1 MRGRGSYRGSSN
13 RGHGRENNQQGGPLM
28 TNHLRELDIELEIL
42 KRKRDMIQQEHQL
55 LNRERQFNLKRQY
68 QQEPS
73 SSYSQNSYRANYD
86 DSSNYYRPQ
95 GTKRQAVEPQPLRR
109 YEPPQRVEPWAQSS
123 APPKPKNYHNPKPPL
138 QPQPLLS
145 LYMDPQK
152 LNFKQSKP
160 NFPNRQN
167 SKPPPKSLPPR
178 KDFNPTKVTKPKLR
192 TTFIEKPQTVAPAK
206 KLLVDDDVILQPN
219 VKASPQM
226 NGRLELALGM
236 IMKDIKQFEPSGTNP
251 SLTFFVLKMIKKIIR
266 GRIRGVMIGKVVG
279 NVQDIVDTY
288 RKKYPK
294 DTDTELFELG
304 KQAHDYNLA
313 SLGEKS
319 NFESEE
325 PKKYFRMNI
334 TKLLSKKLE
343 EIFNH
348 AKDMYANKNN
358 PAVIMKLMDNVADI
372 TEKNEDDPNATIP
385 VAPEKDNLGVEE
397 IEKNIAKAESYAKL
411 MEALIEEKLPKLLP
425 RFKSNMLTV
434 LDVDKEYYDSKAKI
448 EEETIKLA
456 VKLMSNKIDL
466 TKADNKKIDT
476 VVICDSPKV
485 IDLCQEEETK
495 IIDAENTEKSED
507 KPTPVDQNTE
517 TVAATPDIS
526 VQQITKSSASPLPNT
541 PSKIIDYPYFVK
553 LIGRPELPSRQ
564 AVYDF
569 LEQFKPASI
578 KKHKTV
584 SNLLVLGFN
593 EKEGFDKI
601 LEASGKIIGTNT
613 LIAKASEKV
622 ATTPLNTPVR
632 NETNNSVDKTDKT
645 NKTEPDQSKDTSIN
659 TSGTSL
665 LSSDLDEQ
673 ISNLLTTIRQ
683 TDELNTSDNS
693 KKDTESK
700 DTEVKEKDE
709 SCDATILDAPDV
721 PASDDKAVAMEPI
734 AEEDEK
740 LEDKEEGNKTIEDK
754 ITPEESKE
762 QEQKKDVPND
772 NNVANKTDDTN
783 KDDASVDNGE
793 KNGDTIKEEISE
805 DKDPKNSLK
814 DSGRATPTRAS
825 ARLATVTPS
834 SIKTRRASRLALNNP

>member
-1 MRGRGSYRGSSN
+1 MRGRGSYRGSSQ
-13 RGHGRENNQQGGPLM
+13 RGHGRENNPQGGPLM

-42 KRKRDMIQQEHQL
+42 KRKRDMIQQEHEL

-73 SSYSQNSYRANYD
+73 SSYSQNSYRQDYD

-95 GTKRQAVEPQPLRR
+95 GTKRQAVAPQPLRR
-109 YEPPQRVEPWAQSS
+109 YEPPQRVEPWAQNS
-123 APPKPKNYHNPKPPL
+123 APPKPKNYQNPKPAL

-152 LNFKQSKP
+152 LNFKPSKP
-160 NFPNRQN
+160 NIPNRQN

-192 TTFIEKPQTVAPAK
+192 TTYIQKPQTEAPAK
-206 KLLVDDDVILQPN
+206 KLLVDDDLILQPN

-226 NGRLELALGM
+226 NGRLELALGS

-266 GRIRGVMIGKVVG
+266 GRIRGVMTGKVVG

-358 PAVIMKLMDNVADI
+358 PAVIKKLMDNVVDI
-372 TEKNEDDPNATIP
+372 TEKNEDDPNATAP
-385 VAPEKDNLGVEE
+385 VATEKDNLVVEE

-466 TKADNKKIDT
+466 TKADNKNKKIDT

-495 IIDAENTEKSED
+495 INDAENTEKSVD
-507 KPTPVDQNTE
+507 KATPVDQNTE
-517 TVAATPDIS
+517 KVAADKS
-526 VQQITKSSASPLPNT
+526 AQQITKSSASPVPTT

-601 LEASGKIIGTNT
+601 LEASGKTIGTNT

-632 NETNNSVDKTDKT
+632 NETNQNVDKVEKT

-673 ISNLLTTIRQ
+673 ITNLLTTIRQ
-683 TDELNTSDNS
+683 TADELNTSDNS
-693 KKDTESK
+693 KKDTESI
-700 DTEVKEKDE
+700 DTEEKEKDN
-709 SCDATILDAPDV
+709 SCDAAMLDAPDV
-721 PASDDKAVAMEPI
+721 PASNDKAVPMEPI
-734 AEEDEK
+734 AEEEEK
-740 LEDKEEGNKTIEDK
+740 TEDKEDENKTIEEK
-754 ITPEESKE
+754 NTPDESEE
-762 QEQKKDVPND
+762 QEQKKVAPND
-772 NNVANKTDDTN
+772 NNDAKTDETS
-783 KDDASVDNGE
+783 KDDASSDNG
-793 KNGDTIKEEISE
+793 KNGDTVKEEISE

-814 DSGRATPTRAS
+814 NSGTATPTRAS